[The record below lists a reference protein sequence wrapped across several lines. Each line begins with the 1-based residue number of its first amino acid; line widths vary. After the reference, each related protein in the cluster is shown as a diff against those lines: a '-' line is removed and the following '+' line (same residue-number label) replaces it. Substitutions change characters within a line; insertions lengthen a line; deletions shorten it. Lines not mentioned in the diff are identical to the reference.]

1 MSAVE
6 FFADVVTTGEV
17 LGVDGMLPPEL
28 VTGVLGT
35 DFAEYTGHR
44 SLDRDYGLVKFGWV
58 RAAGG
63 PWQGRGFSV
72 EAYRRAAAN
81 AAIEARY
88 GPIRAQKIAGLRA
101 ELERRGVAL
110 THEPQPDPDWDG
122 YWQPESKVFVHV
134 RRGKLESLSH
144 PSLPLSD
151 IGIPGHSKTIPLTLK
166 HLLGL
171 SEVDRRRWAERKRPD
186 PRWWPSAVAL
196 SQGKPF
202 RPEHPEDHEAWFEL
216 AGWLRNYGREV
227 GGLSIADA
235 TLEHAR
241 FTADLAQRGRFED
254 RLPAADDVVR
264 ECLDALP
271 EDLREARAAGRP
283 AMMAKRLVDAAMR
296 FEDRVRDPGL
306 AVRLREVFAARWG

>member
-17 LGVDGMLPPEL
+17 LGVDGLLPPEL

-35 DFAEYTGHR
+35 DFAEHG
-44 SLDRDYGLVKFGWV
+44 SLDRDYGLVKFSWA
-58 RAAGG
+58 RAPGG
-63 PWQGRGFSV
+63 PWCGLGFSV
-72 EAYRRAAAN
+72 EAYRLAPAN

-88 GPIRAQKIAGLRA
+88 GPIRTQKIAGLLA

-122 YWQPESKVFVHV
+122 YWQPESEVFVHV

-151 IGIPGHSKTIPLTLK
+151 VGLPGLSKTLPQTLK
-166 HLLGL
+166 HLLPL
-171 SEVDRRRWAERKRPD
+171 SEVDRRRWAERKQPD
-186 PRWWPSAVAL
+186 PRWWPGAL
-196 SQGKPF
+196 AYSQHKPF
-202 RPEHPEDHEAWFEL
+202 RREHPEAHEAWFEL
-216 AGWLRNYGREV
+216 AGWLRNYGREI
-227 GGLSIADA
+227 GALSVADA
-235 TLEHAR
+235 TLEAAR

-264 ECLDALP
+264 DCLDALP
-271 EDLREARAAGRP
+271 EDLRAARTAGRP

-296 FEDRVRDPGL
+296 FEDRVRDPAL
-306 AVRLREVFAARWG
+306 AARLRETFAARWG